1 MTGKIRPINAGSK
14 VEKELDHEN
23 LETKDL
29 KEEYLKELMLGTED
43 NKDKEK

>member
-1 MTGKIRPINAGSK
+1 MLACDSFSNSLMTGKIRPINAGSK

-29 KEEYLKELMLGTED
+29 KEEYLE
-43 NKDKEK
+43 